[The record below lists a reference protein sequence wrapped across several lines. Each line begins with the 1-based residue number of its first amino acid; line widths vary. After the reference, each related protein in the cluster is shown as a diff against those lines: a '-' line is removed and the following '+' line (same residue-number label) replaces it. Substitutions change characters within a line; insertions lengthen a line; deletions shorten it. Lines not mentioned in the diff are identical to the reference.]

1 LIRGYSKGQLVDL
14 IKFKDDLNALISS
27 QEYKVELKSLLN
39 NLINERVVETLEAT
53 TLKVKQNNDPKT
65 QA

>member
-1 LIRGYSKGQLVDL
+1 M
-14 IKFKDDLNALISS
+14 NALISS

>member
-1 LIRGYSKGQLVDL
+1 M
-14 IKFKDDLNALISS
+14 NALISS

-53 TLKVKQNNDPKT
+53 TLKVKHNNDPKT